1 MGNDMDTRQN
11 LFHKWGG
18 GIDPDFPRIERAYDE
33 FLVTEDGRELIDAA
47 AGAAVV
53 NLGHSVP
60 GVNAVAEKQ
69 LSEVSYLSLSHF
81 SHDAPEELAESL
93 AAVSPGDL
101 NTAFFVNSGSEA
113 TEMAFKLARTYHRL
127 TGNPRKKTV
136 IGRWQSY
143 HGATLGAL
151 SASGNTTRRSEYEPM
166 LQGWPHVPPAYPYR
180 WSYEGTPE
188 EQAIAAAGELE
199 TAIKQEGPETVA
211 AFIAEPVSG
220 ASIPAARPHPAYY
233 REIRRICDEYEVLFI
248 ADEVMTGFGRTGK
261 MFAVEHFD
269 VVPDMMTLGK
279 GLSGGYA
286 PISATM
292 IRDHIAAEFKH
303 GSGHPFAHG
312 HTFGGNPLSAAIA
325 LHVIEQY
332 TNGVLET
339 GRARGEKLAAELAP
353 LRDNP
358 IVGDLR
364 QIGAMIGVE
373 FVADRETKAPFDP
386 ELKVKKRVY
395 DHALERGVYTYP
407 GSGSVDGIAGDH
419 LMLTPP
425 LTIGEESVERV
436 AEAVTDA
443 VDAVAEAVAPDASR

>member
-1 MGNDMDTRQN
+1 MDTSGH

-33 FLVTEDGRELIDAA
+33 FLVTEDGRELVDAA

-60 GVNAVAEKQ
+60 GVADVAGEQ

-81 SHDAPEELAESL
+81 AHDAPDELAASL

-113 TEMAFKLARTYHRL
+113 TETAFKLARTYHRL
-127 TGNPRKKTV
+127 TGNPQKQTI

-151 SASGNTTRRSEYEPM
+151 SASGNTTRRSEYKPM
-166 LQGWPHVPPAYPYR
+166 LQGWPHIPPAYPYR
-180 WSYEGTPE
+180 WSYDGTRE
-188 EQAIAAAGELE
+188 EQAIAAARELE

-220 ASIPAARPHPAYY
+220 ASIPAAHPHPAYY
-233 REIRRICDEYEVLFI
+233 EEIRRICDAYDVLFI
-248 ADEVMTGFGRTGK
+248 ADEVMTGFGRTGRL
-261 MFAVEHFD
+261 FAVEHFD
-269 VVPDMMTLGK
+269 VVPDLMTLGK
-279 GLSGGYA
+279 GISGGYA

-292 IRDHIAAEFKH
+292 IRDGVAEPFEN
-303 GSGHPFAHG
+303 SSDHPFAHG

-325 LHVIEQY
+325 LHVVDQY
-332 TNGVLET
+332 TDAVLET
-339 GRARGEKLAAELAP
+339 GRKRGEKLAAELSP
-353 LRDNP
+353 LREHP
-358 IVGDLR
+358 IVGDFR
-364 QIGAMIGVE
+364 RVGAMVGIE

-386 ELKVKKRVY
+386 DLNVGKRVY
-395 DHALERGVYTYP
+395 DHALEAGVYTYP
-407 GSGSVDGIAGDH
+407 GSGSVDGLAGDH

-436 AEAVTDA
+436 AEAVRAA
-443 VDAVAEAVAPDASR
+443 VDSVAETVGSDSR

>member
-1 MGNDMDTRQN
+1 MDTRGN

-33 FLVTEDGRELIDAA
+33 FLVTEDGRELVDAA

-60 GVNAVAEKQ
+60 GLADVASEQ
-69 LSEVSYLSLSHF
+69 LTDVSYLSLSHF
-81 SHDAPEELAESL
+81 THDAPEELAESL

-101 NTAFFVNSGSEA
+101 NTAFLVNSGSEA
-113 TEMAFKLARTYHRL
+113 TETAFKLARTYHRL
-127 TGNPRKKTV
+127 TGNPRKQTV
-136 IGRWQSY
+136 VGRWQSY

-151 SASGNTTRRSEYEPM
+151 AASGNTTRRSEYEPM
-166 LQGWPHVPPAYPYR
+166 LKGWPHVPPAYPYR
-180 WSYEGTPE
+180 WSYEGTPQ
-188 EQAIAAAGELE
+188 EQAIAAARELE
-199 TAIKQEGPETVA
+199 AAIKREGPETVA

-233 REIRRICDEYEVLFI
+233 REVRRICDEYDVLFI
-248 ADEVMTGFGRTGK
+248 ADEVMTGFGRTGR
-261 MFAVEHFD
+261 MFAVERFE
-269 VVPDMMTLGK
+269 VVPDVMTLGK

-286 PISATM
+286 PISAAM
-292 IRDHIAAEFKH
+292 VRDHVAAAFER

-325 LHVIEQY
+325 LHGVDRY
-332 TNGVLET
+332 TDAVLET
-339 GRARGEKLAAELAP
+339 GRKRGEKLMAELAP
-353 LRDNP
+353 LRERP

-364 QIGAMIGVE
+364 GVGAMIGVE
-373 FVADRETKAPFDP
+373 FVADPETKAPFDP
-386 ELKVKKRVY
+386 ELKVNERVY
-395 DHALERGVYTYP
+395 DRALDRGVYTYP

-425 LTIGEESVERV
+425 LTIGEKSVELV
-436 AEAVTDA
+436 AEAVVDA
-443 VDAVAEAVAPDASR
+443 VDAVAEAIEEDK